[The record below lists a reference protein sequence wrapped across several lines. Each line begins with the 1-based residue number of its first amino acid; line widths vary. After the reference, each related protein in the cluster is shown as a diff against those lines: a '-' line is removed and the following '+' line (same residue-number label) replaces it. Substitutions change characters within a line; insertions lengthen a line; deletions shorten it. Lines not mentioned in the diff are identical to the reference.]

1 MNAGPLKTHGRC
13 FVEAFRFL
21 GGGCRQ
27 SLTNVESEIDK
38 REGGGE
44 FLAEVRV
51 DNEVYCALG

>member
-1 MNAGPLKTHGRC
+1 MFCGG
-13 FVEAFRFL
+13 FSVL